1 MSRLRKVYKGEA
13 TWEDL
18 IDLDR
23 VIEEPINQ
31 TNNNINNANANE
43 KKVDNSAMDFNLN
56 DISELLIGCVTPN
69 KNTLKENK
77 VIENEEDFILEN
89 LNEIEDR
96 ENENEDMYDI
106 MYENEKEFENKEN
119 NKENIHNKH
128 NKENIESIDDNIEI
142 PKKRKFSEVF
152 PEADDKEF
160 DNEILHK
167 KID

>member
-1 MSRLRKVYKGEA
+1 
-13 TWEDL
+13 
-18 IDLDR
+18 
-23 VIEEPINQ
+23 
-31 TNNNINNANANE
+31 
-43 KKVDNSAMDFNLN
+43 
-56 DISELLIGCVTPN
+56 
-69 KNTLKENK
+69 
-77 VIENEEDFILEN
+77 
-89 LNEIEDR
+89 
-96 ENENEDMYDI
+96 